1 MCTKRR
7 VCVTTSTLLPS
18 VQAAERTRNRQKQRF
33 PFPQKRVCTPCGNGN
48 QESRHD
54 GAEAR
59 RAAGRMAYTNA
70 ATTSSRDWGSRS
82 MTGISGIV

>member
-7 VCVTTSTLLPS
+7 VCVTTSTLFPS
-18 VQAAERTRNRQKQRF
+18 VQAAERARGGQKQRF
-33 PFPQKRVCTPCGNGN
+33 PFPQKRVCAPCGKENR
-48 QESRHD
+48 ESRHD
-54 GAEAR
+54 GAEEH

-70 ATTSSRDWGSRS
+70 ATASSRDWGSRS